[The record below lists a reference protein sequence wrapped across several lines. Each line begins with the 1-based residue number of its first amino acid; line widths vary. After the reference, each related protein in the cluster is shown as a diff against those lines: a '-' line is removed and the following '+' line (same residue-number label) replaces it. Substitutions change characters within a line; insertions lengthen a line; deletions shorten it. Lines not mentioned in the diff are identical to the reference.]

1 MRQLSSLD
9 AQFLAMETRRTYG
22 HVSGL
27 AVYDPST
34 APGGKIELADVCR
47 HVGSRLH
54 LIPPFRWRL
63 ASVPFDL
70 DHPYWLEDPHFDLDF
85 HIRESAVPPPGR
97 PEQVART
104 IARIFS
110 RPLDRAHP
118 LWELYLIHGLE
129 GGKVGLLTKVHHA
142 AVDGMSG
149 NEILSVLLDPSPEGR
164 DMPPADDRRADR
176 EPSQAEMLARGVAAL
191 PRQPVRALRS
201 LPTTLA
207 HLDDLPGVG
216 AVPGAGTFSR
226 AAARVRRALPGLP
239 DGDVLD
245 TVAVRAPYTRF
256 QERISPHRR
265 FAYASLSLGT
275 MREVKSALGV
285 SINDVV
291 LAVCAGALREWLD
304 ERSELPDEP
313 LVVMVPLSVRTEA
326 QRGEF
331 GNRVSMMFVP
341 IPTDNDAPRGRVEQ
355 AHATMAIAKERFRA
369 MPAEILQDVTR
380 FMPPAL
386 AARAARVTAQV
397 GGVGRLR
404 PLNLVVSNVPGPRNP
419 LFFAGAKL
427 ERYFPVSVITDGVGL
442 NITCISYRDHV
453 DFGIVADRDQMEDV
467 WPLMDGIGRA
477 LDELHAEVV
486 GAPPEP
492 AAGEPAPAPAAAQT
506 PVPA

>member
-34 APGGKIELADVCR
+34 APGGEITLADVCR

-63 ASVPFDL
+63 ATVPFDL
-70 DHPYWLEDPHFDLDF
+70 DHPYWIEDPHFDIDF

-97 PEQVART
+97 PEQVAQT
-104 IARIFS
+104 VARIFS

-129 GGKVGLLTKVHHA
+129 GGKVAMLTKVHHA

-164 DMPPADDRRADR
+164 DMPAAEPREPDR
-176 EPSQAEMLARGVAAL
+176 EPSQVEMLARAALGL
-191 PRQPVRALRS
+191 PRQPLRALGGV
-201 LPTTLA
+201 PTTLA

-216 AVPGAGTFSR
+216 TLPGVGLLSR
-226 AAARVRRALPGLP
+226 AAARVRNAMPGLP

-245 TVAVRAPYTRF
+245 TIAVRAPYTRF
-256 QERISPHRR
+256 QGRISPHRR
-265 FAYASLSLGT
+265 YAYASLSLDR
-275 MREVKSALGV
+275 MREVKAVLGV

-291 LAVCAGALREWLD
+291 LAICAAALREWLD
-304 ERSELPDEP
+304 ERDELPDEP
-313 LVVMVPLSVRTEA
+313 LVAMVPLSVRTEE
-326 QRGEF
+326 QRSEF

-355 AHATMAIAKERFRA
+355 AHATMGIAKERFRA

-404 PLNLVVSNVPGPRNP
+404 PLNLVISNVPGPRNP

-453 DFGIVADRDQMEDV
+453 DFGIVADRDQMDDV
-467 WPLMDGIGRA
+467 WPLMAGITRA
-477 LDELHAEVV
+477 LEELHAEVV
-486 GAPPEP
+486 GVT
-492 AAGEPAPAPAAAQT
+492 PAPAPVER
-506 PVPA
+506 PVHA

>member
-1 MRQLSSLD
+1 MPK
-9 AQFLAMETRRTYG
+9 AEPRR
-22 HVSGL
+22 
-27 AVYDPST
+27 P
-34 APGGKIELADVCR
+34 
-47 HVGSRLH
+47 
-54 LIPPFRWRL
+54 
-63 ASVPFDL
+63 
-70 DHPYWLEDPHFDLDF
+70 
-85 HIRESAVPPPGR
+85 
-97 PEQVART
+97 
-104 IARIFS
+104 
-110 RPLDRAHP
+110 
-118 LWELYLIHGLE
+118 
-129 GGKVGLLTKVHHA
+129 
-142 AVDGMSG
+142 
-149 NEILSVLLDPSPEGR
+149 
-164 DMPPADDRRADR
+164 DR
-176 EPSQAEMLARGVAAL
+176 EPSQVEMLARAAVGL
-191 PRQPVRALRS
+191 PRQPLRALAGV
-201 LPTTLA
+201 PTTLA

-216 AVPGAGTFSR
+216 ALPGISTFSR
-226 AAARVRRALPGLP
+226 VAARARNAMPGLP

-256 QERISPHRR
+256 QEKISPHRR
-265 FAYASLSLGT
+265 FAYASLSLER

-291 LAVCAGALREWLD
+291 LAICAGALREWLD

-313 LVVMVPLSVRTEA
+313 LVAMVPLSVRTEE
-326 QRGEF
+326 QRGDF

-341 IPTDNDAPRGRVEQ
+341 IPTHSAEPRGRVEQ
-355 AHATMAIAKERFRA
+355 AHATMAIAKERFKA

-404 PLNLVVSNVPGPRNP
+404 PLNLVISNVPGPRNP

-453 DFGIVADRDQMEDV
+453 DFGIVADRDQMDDV

-486 GAPPEP
+486 GTAPDD
-492 AAGEPAPAPAAAQT
+492 AGEPAPAPAAAT